1 MAHFDLNE
9 QERIDSIR
17 YYWRIWG
24 KYIITLVLVLVV
36 AYIGSSLYQWYG
48 KSHAEKAA
56 VLYAGFTTALSEKN
70 NQKVVVAANQLIE
83 TLPGTE
89 YAPMAALQAA
99 KIAVDQKDYS
109 TAAKFLNWTKDNAK
123 DKSMQSIASLRLAS
137 IYIDQGKFDKARELL
152 KSKHDLAFDGLF
164 YEARGDMYIAMGD
177 TNKARDAY
185 KEGLQKAAND
195 PSTQQVI
202 QMKLDIIGS

>member
-1 MAHFDLNE
+1 MAHLDLNE

-36 AYIGSSLYQWYG
+36 AYIGSSLYQWYS

-56 VLYAGFTTALSEKN
+56 VLYASFTTAITEKN
-70 NQKVVVAANQLIE
+70 NQKAVTTANQLIE
-83 TLPGTE
+83 TLPSTE

-109 TAAKFLNWTKDNAK
+109 SAMKFLNWTKDNSK
-123 DKSMQSIASLRLAS
+123 DKSMQSIASLRLAA

-152 KSKHDLAFDGLF
+152 KTKHDLAFDGLF